1 MRERHRV
8 VGKVIEDFARNNF
21 NTAIAA
27 IMELTNA
34 ASDYLRKNSSEVRMA
49 DDQLHAFDTEIAEVM
64 VKLLAP
70 ITPHWAEELWQTE
83 LGHNDSVHHQ
93 EWPDFDPEAAKAD
106 EVELAVQINGKVKA
120 KIMVAT
126 DADEDTIRQAALYAV
141 AGATEGKDIKKV
153 IVIPGRLVNV
163 VAK

>member
-1 MRERHRV
+1 
-8 VGKVIEDFARNNF
+8 
-21 NTAIAA
+21 
-27 IMELTNA
+27 
-34 ASDYLRKNSSEVRMA
+34 
-49 DDQLHAFDTEIAEVM
+49 M

-83 LGHNDSVHHQ
+83 LGHQDSVHHQ
-93 EWPDFDPEAAKAD
+93 SWPDFDPEAAKAD

-120 KIMVAT
+120 RIMVAT
-126 DADEDTIRQAALYAV
+126 DADEDSIREAALA
-141 AGATEGKDIKKV
+141 AIAHATEGKDIKKV